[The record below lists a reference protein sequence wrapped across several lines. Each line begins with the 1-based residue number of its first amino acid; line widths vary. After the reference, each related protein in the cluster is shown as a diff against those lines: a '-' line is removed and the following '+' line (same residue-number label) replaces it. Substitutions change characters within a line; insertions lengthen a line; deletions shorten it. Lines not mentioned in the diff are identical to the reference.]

1 MKSFIKLAAISIA
14 IIFAIYFFS
23 TQTQAPTSSKSAEVK
38 PSPTTSTAA
47 SENLLLAEIDD
58 QKITGADYNRYLE
71 LFKDSGH
78 DQPVNPAIREL
89 QIKNLINRI
98 LLLKEARQQGYF
110 EDKELEKHGSLNQSE
125 RETMVLRKFLTDKV
139 SRPATVAE
147 DELNTYLKT
156 HPNYSAEAAREE
168 LTTGRQQQL
177 FLKLMHDLKDG
188 HRIVIHHKNL
198 EQL

>member
-23 TQTQAPTSSKSAEVK
+23 TQTLAPTSPKSAEVK
-38 PSPTTSTAA
+38 TPPTTSTAA
-47 SENLLLAEIDD
+47 SENLLLAEIDQ
-58 QKITGADYNRYLE
+58 QKITGADYNRYLK

-98 LLLKEARQQGYF
+98 LLLQEARKQGYF

-125 RETMVLRKFLTDKV
+125 RETLVLRKFLTDKV
-139 SRPATVAE
+139 SRPATIAE
-147 DELNTYLKT
+147 DELDTYLKA
-156 HPNYSAEAAREE
+156 HPNYSAEAAREQ
-168 LTTGRQQQL
+168 LTTGRQQQI
-177 FLKLMHDLKDG
+177 FLKLMQDLKDG
-188 HRIVIHHKNL
+188 HHIVIHHENL
-198 EQL
+198 KQL

>member
-1 MKSFIKLAAISIA
+1 MNSFIKLAAISIA
-14 IIFAIYFFS
+14 IVFALYFFAV
-23 TQTQAPTSSKSAEVK
+23 QTQAPTLPKSAEVK
-38 PSPTTSTAA
+38 TPPTTRTAA
-47 SENLLLAEIDD
+47 SENLLLAKID
-58 QKITGADYNRYLE
+58 QQEITGADYNRYLK
-71 LFKDSGH
+71 LFNYSGH

-139 SRPATVAE
+139 SRPATIAE
-147 DELNTYLKT
+147 DELNTYLKD

-188 HRIVIHHKNL
+188 HHIVIHHENL